1 VRRTGGAASALL
13 AAVIVAMAG
22 PAAVGCTAANPP
34 GPQQPIQA
42 PSPAPG
48 GHA

>member
-1 VRRTGGAASALL
+1 MRRTGGAASALL

-22 PAAVGCTAANPP
+22 PAAVGCTVVKPS
-34 GPQQPIQA
+34 GQHQPTQV

>member
-1 VRRTGGAASALL
+1 MRRARRAAGVLL
-13 AAVIVAMAG
+13 AAAMVALAG
-22 PAAVGCTAANPP
+22 PAAVGCTVVKPSD
-34 GPQQPIQA
+34 QHQPTQV